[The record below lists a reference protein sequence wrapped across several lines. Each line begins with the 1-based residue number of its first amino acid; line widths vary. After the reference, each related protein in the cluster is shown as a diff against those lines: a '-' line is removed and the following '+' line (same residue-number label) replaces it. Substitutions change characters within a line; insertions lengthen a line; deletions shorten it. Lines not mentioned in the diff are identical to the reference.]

1 MCAIHIKK
9 IRGHEY
15 AYDVTSYWDKEQKK
29 YRKKTVYVGKVL
41 DKEKGLYEKRSDR
54 AGNVEERLRQSLI
67 LSFGDTYALSEFL
80 EKLPLGRLI
89 EKSLPEEGDTLKGLL
104 YYRILKESAM
114 QYAQTWMEGNYAR
127 ILYPKARLTSQSI
140 SEFLKTLGEEGVW
153 RRFFQSYLAQA
164 SGEEAAVIIDSTGLP
179 NEIDIPISAFG
190 CHGGEIERETRLLMV
205 MDQASGMPLYFR
217 YMAGNIVDVSTL
229 ATTMMELEYYG
240 VKTAFA
246 LIDAGY
252 FSQENIG
259 KLYQNRI
266 AFLTRLPARRVLY
279 KELIRAHAQDLEKAE
294 NAVVYGKRVLY
305 VKRIQVDL
313 YDYEGYAYVVCDIHR
328 KAQETTKL
336 LLEAKETALMPE
348 EIEEALIFK
357 GKFVIV
363 SSREIPI
370 EEVLPLCYMRQT
382 AEALFGISKDSLD
395 LIPLRVHSIE
405 AFRGYLMLNFMALI
419 LYLELK
425 KALKGKYTVEGALSE
440 LRNLMCTIYE
450 KKAIVMEPTKRMKE
464 IFSLLDIKV
473 PLSLRV

>member
-1 MCAIHIKK
+1 
-9 IRGHEY
+9 
-15 AYDVTSYWDKEQKK
+15 
-29 YRKKTVYVGKVL
+29 
-41 DKEKGLYEKRSDR
+41 
-54 AGNVEERLRQSLI
+54 
-67 LSFGDTYALSEFL
+67 
-80 EKLPLGRLI
+80 
-89 EKSLPEEGDTLKGLL
+89 
-104 YYRILKESAM
+104 
-114 QYAQTWMEGNYAR
+114 
-127 ILYPKARLTSQSI
+127 
-140 SEFLKTLGEEGVW
+140 
-153 RRFFQSYLAQA
+153 
-164 SGEEAAVIIDSTGLP
+164 
-179 NEIDIPISAFG
+179 
-190 CHGGEIERETRLLMV
+190 
-205 MDQASGMPLYFR
+205 
-217 YMAGNIVDVSTL
+217 
-229 ATTMMELEYYG
+229 
-240 VKTAFA
+240 
-246 LIDAGY
+246 
-252 FSQENIG
+252 
-259 KLYQNRI
+259 
-266 AFLTRLPARRVLY
+266 LPARRVLY